1 MSEIVLVGGFQ
12 EIIELAEDSGMTIK
26 GIIDNYTFDGYEN
39 LGTDDDIEQFRNK
52 IINYSLVITPDL
64 PQIKEKLHLLF
75 RKYGFKFH
83 NLISKDANIS
93 KSATLKE
100 GAVVQIGGNISSM
113 VNIGQFV
120 KINTYANVMHDSII
134 GDYSTVAPNAV
145 ILGNVKI
152 GMRCYIGANATIL
165 PNLTICDDV
174 VVGAGCVVTKNIT
187 EKGNYIGIPAR
198 KIIR

>member
-1 MSEIVLVGGFQ
+1 VSEIVLVGGFH

-26 GIIDNYTFDGYEN
+26 GIIDNNTFDGYEN
-39 LGTDDDIEQFRNK
+39 FGTDDDIEQFKNK

-64 PQIKEKLHLLF
+64 PQIKEKLHF
-75 RKYGFKFH
+75 HYRKYGFKFQ
-83 NLISKDANIS
+83 NLISKSANIS
-93 KSATLKE
+93 KTATVNK

-113 VNIGQFV
+113 VSIGEFV
-120 KINTYANVMHDSII
+120 KINTYANIMHDSIV

-174 VVGAGCVVTKNIT
+174 IVGAGCVVTKNIT
-187 EKGNYIGIPAR
+187 DKGTYIGIPAR
-198 KIIR
+198 KLFR